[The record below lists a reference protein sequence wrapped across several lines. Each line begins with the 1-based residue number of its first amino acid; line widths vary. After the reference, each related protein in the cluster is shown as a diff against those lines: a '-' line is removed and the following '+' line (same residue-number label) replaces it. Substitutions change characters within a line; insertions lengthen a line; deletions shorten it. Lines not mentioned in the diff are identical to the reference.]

1 MKKNKEAERPVYGTH
16 WGDWGVIVIALVFF
30 AAFLGLMFGPSPL
43 KGIEKFDVVA
53 DKIKGDIVAKAE
65 RENRQ
70 KEIDAAVASGVVEVG
85 ITPPKKRSK

>member
-1 MKKNKEAERPVYGTH
+1 L
-16 WGDWGVIVIALVFF
+16 GDWGVIVIALVFF

-53 DKIKGDIVAKAE
+53 DKIKTDIVAKAE
-65 RENRQ
+65 KENRQ

-85 ITPPKKRSK
+85 ITPPKKRPK